1 MRYDLEDLR
10 LFVHVV
16 TEGSITAGARRMH
29 LSLPSAS
36 ARVRALEAQAG
47 LPLLIRERRGIRPTP
62 AGSTLARHAEAVLA
76 ETIRLDSAIASYT
89 AAPSRP
95 VVLVAGA
102 SGMHRIVPLALTTY
116 LRSYPEYDVAVS
128 EHRTP
133 ESLRMLAEGE
143 ADLGIVLHDE
153 AEDADLRLEPL
164 SEDHL
169 VVIGQA
175 GGVLTGRTGMTY
187 REAAEHP
194 MVGLSLDSSLRQW
207 IDRHLPANAPV
218 PRYRTLV
225 PDLHTLIALATSGA
239 GLAITP
245 RRAVTASPDLDIC
258 PLTDP
263 WSLRRHLLA
272 HGTRR
277 PASRRATEALADH
290 IRATANS

>member
-1 MRYDLEDLR
+1 MRYDLDDLR

-62 AGSTLARHAEAVLA
+62 AGSTLARHAESVLA
-76 ETIRLDSAIASYT
+76 ETTRLDSAVASYT
-89 AAPSRP
+89 AAPRRP

-102 SGMHRIVPLALTTY
+102 SGMHRLVPRALTTF
-116 LRSYPEYDVAVS
+116 LRAYPEYDVSVS
-128 EHRTP
+128 ERPTP
-133 ESLRMLAEGE
+133 DSLRLLADGE

-153 AEDADLRLEPL
+153 AGDTDLRIEQL

-194 MVGLSLDSSLRQW
+194 MVGLSQESSLRQW

-218 PRYRTLV
+218 ARYRTQV
-225 PDLHTLIALATSGA
+225 PDLHSLITLATAGA
-239 GLAITP
+239 GLAIAPRPAVTP
-245 RRAVTASPDLDIC
+245 RPDLDIC
-258 PLTDP
+258 PLQDS

-277 PASRRATEALADH
+277 SASRRATNALADH
-290 IRATANS
+290 IRAAASS